1 MNWAMN
7 KRMVIC
13 VFTGFSSGLPL
24 YVLIQLVPAWLR
36 DQGVSL
42 TEIGLFALVGIP
54 FTWKFL
60 WAPFMDRYVPPF
72 LGRRRGWMLLS
83 QLALIVSIGFL
94 GILGQSCITHGFT
107 LGEATVTVPFDY
119 MRIVY
124 SAIFGILLFAEIPSW
139 WSVAGAVLIVG
150 SNLYLVK
157 RG

>member
-1 MNWAMN
+1 MNVAMN

-42 TEIGLFALVGIP
+42 AEIGLFALVGIP

-72 LGRRRGWMLLS
+72 LGRRRGWMLVS
-83 QLALIVSIGFL
+83 QVALFVSMGT
-94 GILGQSCITHGFT
+94 S
-107 LGEATVTVPFDY
+107 
-119 MRIVY
+119 R
-124 SAIFGILLFAEIPSW
+124 
-139 WSVAGAVLIVG
+139 
-150 SNLYLVK
+150 
-157 RG
+157 